1 MHSFLRQSFGPCG
14 LKILGLIGNCQ
25 FSALV
30 ARQRRVVWCC
40 LPRFDSEPAFSMLLD
55 SEVSVRFLVAVSQ
68 KRTDCVAVRI
78 FSVSC

>member
-1 MHSFLRQSFGPCG
+1 MRFENP
-14 LKILGLIGNCQ
+14 GLIWKCQ
-25 FSALV
+25 FSAL
-30 ARQRRVVWCC
+30 AHDYSEIVWRC
-40 LPRFDSEPAFSMLLD
+40 LRRFDSEPAFSMLLD